1 MLLLLQCRLR
11 LYFFFANCRS
21 GFFLFFFYYCCF
33 LQCKHIKQNHET
45 FYVEQKKRFLVVAS
59 DCIACYCYIGFICF
73 AFVYIRF
80 MCVCAYV
87 GCIVI
92 TIVYKKNFFFKSCVW
107 EKREVLSDT
116 FVLFIPSSSSF
127 VRYCCVYF
135 PSI

>member
-1 MLLLLQCRLR
+1 MPFTSLL
-11 LYFFFANCRS
+11 FFANCRS
-21 GFFLFFFYYCCF
+21 GFFCFFYYCCF

-92 TIVYKKNFFFKSCVW
+92 TIVYKKKFFFLNRVFGKKERFSVTLLFYLFLLLHRLCVI
-107 EKREVLSDT
+107 VV
-116 FVLFIPSSSSF
+116 FIFPLFKFQMI
-127 VRYCCVYF
+127 
-135 PSI
+135 